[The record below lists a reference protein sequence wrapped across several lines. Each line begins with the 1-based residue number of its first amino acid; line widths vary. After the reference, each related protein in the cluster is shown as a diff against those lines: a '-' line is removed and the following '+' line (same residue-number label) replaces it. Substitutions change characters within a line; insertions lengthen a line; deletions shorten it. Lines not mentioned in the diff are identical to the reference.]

1 MKDFSILT
9 LLVSTLLSGSPVHG
23 ALSDQIVAYYNFEE
37 TDVTGLSNKAPGA
50 TAYNATRSAG
60 GSYDSSANPSGPGF
74 AGNAAFTSTTL
85 GTSDRNALLAGKALN
100 LVTDRNDSITVPLGT
115 TELGNSFTISAWT
128 WLAPGSTNTQT
139 RFHAFETKDTGNF
152 DVSWGTAAG
161 SSVNYLGYLA
171 TGSSLAANNLAKNA
185 WHHVVHVFSSDG
197 TNTTL
202 TQYVDGTKTGTLTA
216 ATSSMSFTGLYFGKS
231 RDGTSGRNWDGM
243 IDEVAIWKRALTAR
257 EINEVRA
264 RGMAAAGLFTDL
276 ATLGKAYLDVA
287 AVNPDALT
295 VTGTGIYNLNSLV
308 MVTATPANGY
318 LFGSWGGVLTG
329 QPDTFSITLTGDI
342 HESATAANDTNDND
356 GDGLNN
362 YQEYIVYHTDPAN
375 PDTDGDGIADGAE
388 VNQTA
393 TNPSVSDT
401 TLISKLNANLGSVLT
416 GVIAGTTSVSRDS
429 SNGNLT
435 LSLGLKGSANGTT
448 WSDLPLNGAG
458 TTVTPVNGQLEITA
472 PAPSSSMNFYRV
484 FKH

>member
-1 MKDFSILT
+1 MKTLSLFPILAGT
-9 LLVSTLLSGSPVHG
+9 FLAGSAAHA
-23 ALSDQIVAYYNFEE
+23 ALSDQIVAYYDFEQ
-37 TDVTGLSNKAPGA
+37 TDTAGLTNKAPGA
-50 TAYNATRSAG
+50 TAYNATRAAG
-60 GSYDSSANPSGPGF
+60 GTFDSSANPSGPGF
-74 AGNAAFTSTTL
+74 TGNVAFTSTTL

-100 LVTDRNDSITVPLGT
+100 LVSDRNDAITVPLGT

-128 WLAPGSTNTQT
+128 WLAPGASNTQT

-171 TGSSLAANNLAKNA
+171 TGSSIPANNLAKNA

-202 TQYVDGTKTGTLTA
+202 TQYVDGAKTGTLTA
-216 ATSSMSFTGLYFGKS
+216 TTASMAFTGLYFGKS

-257 EINEVRA
+257 EVTEVRS
-264 RGMAAAGLFTDL
+264 RGMAAAGIFTDL

-287 AVNPDALT
+287 AVDSSALT
-295 VTGTGIYNLNSLV
+295 VTGSGIYNLNSLV
-308 MVTATPANGY
+308 TITATPANGY
-318 LFGSWGGVLTG
+318 VLGSWSGVLAG
-329 QPDTFSITLTGDI
+329 QTDNFSVMLTGDI
-342 HESATAANDTNDND
+342 HESATAANDTNDTDN
-356 GDGLNN
+356 DGLNN
-362 YQEYIVYHTDPAN
+362 YQEYIVYHTDPGN
-375 PDTDGDGIADGAE
+375 PDSDGDGIPDGTE

-393 TNPSVSDT
+393 TNPAIDDT
-401 TLISKLNANLGSVLT
+401 SLISKLNANLGSVLT
-416 GVIAGTTSVSRDS
+416 GVISGSTTVNRNPSTGD
-429 SNGNLT
+429 LI

-448 WSDLPLNGAG
+448 WTDLPLNGQD
-458 TTVTPVNGQLEITA
+458 TTATAVNGQIEITT
-472 PAPSSSMNFYRV
+472 PALSSSMNFYRV